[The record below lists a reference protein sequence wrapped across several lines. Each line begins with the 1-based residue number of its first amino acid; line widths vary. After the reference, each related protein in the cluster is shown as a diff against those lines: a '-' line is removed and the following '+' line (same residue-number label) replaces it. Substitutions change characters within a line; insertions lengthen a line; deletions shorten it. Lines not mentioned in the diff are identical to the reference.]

1 MKRYTILKS
10 EIYEKGGGSAMSAA
24 RPYPKN
30 YEVAPR
36 DLLPTFALHIVMHP
50 FHSKPNNDTFD
61 IYARF
66 TNQSDCHKYIKHFI
80 TDKFDN
86 IHRNTTSL

>member
-30 YEVAPR
+30 SEVAP
-36 DLLPTFALHIVMHP
+36 PG
-50 FHSKPNNDTFD
+50 
-61 IYARF
+61 ARHDDDR
-66 TNQSDCHKYIKHFI
+66 SDK
-80 TDKFDN
+80 
-86 IHRNTTSL
+86 